1 MRLAVI
7 VVTIVSRAYVPQAR
21 VLARSFAE
29 HHPGQRL
36 WALLIDDI
44 HHEIIDANEPFNVL
58 RLSDIDI
65 DTEELH
71 RMAMMFSGKLIAV
84 IKPWVFEHFLARGA
98 EAVIYIDGDFVLYGD
113 IEELGLAAADGVVL
127 VPHVLRPMPRDGL
140 DPSETTILGAGI
152 YNAGLFGVGP
162 NHGGFLD
169 FLKDRL
175 RRECIFNASL
185 MRFNEQRWLDFVPSL
200 FPHRVIRD
208 PGIDVAYWN
217 LQDRPLSH
225 VDGVWTAGS
234 VALRAFHFSSFD
246 PRTLGV
252 GGRYER
258 GGSARIKAA
267 ETPAFAAL
275 LDDYRS
281 RLYKDGF
288 EAAVETGFAFDLLP
302 GDIPVL
308 DSLRS
313 IFIDE
318 VLDADS
324 GLGDYPPDPFEP
336 SLNLRFLAWARDT
349 YRRLDVEVPLAL
361 TESRISE
368 RALSMSSHRE
378 EQGRAVKPKR
388 SGRFL
393 RRHEDTGDERGDAHD
408 VTSQGDLPATWEI
421 DLVDRMYVGSAGIRT
436 KHGITSSTDAF
447 GFICHGPWITLSAG
461 DYSVALQW
469 SDVERAANRVQ
480 LDQALVVEAFVEGY
494 AVGSRSATFSDVE
507 SREVRLDIRIPK
519 HLEQLALFDGVELR
533 ILTRGGLG
541 SRLDAVLLRRH
552 ETSAVP
558 QPTQFNWLTVMAAG
572 EGGNRAGEEVNV
584 SPIQSGIVVTGP
596 NWRLEPGQY
605 QFTMK
610 TRLHA
615 PMSPNPNSQ
624 PTSPLAIVQ
633 AVHGDD
639 ILSEIYLDEQD
650 LDQKV
655 IQFEFKVT
663 DDYSARTSQI
673 GVRFETLSP
682 IEAVLES
689 AVLERMASATP

>member
-1 MRLAVI
+1 MI

-21 VLARSFAE
+21 VLARSFAA

-36 WALLIDDI
+36 WALLIDDVN
-44 HHEIIDANEPFNVL
+44 HEIVDANEPFNVL

-71 RMAMMFSGKLIAV
+71 RMAMMFGGKLIAV
-84 IKPWVFEHFLARGA
+84 IKPWVFEHFLSRGA

-127 VPHVLRPMPRDGL
+127 VPHVLKPIPRDDL
-140 DPSETTILGAGI
+140 EPSETTILGAGI
-152 YNAGLFGVGP
+152 YNAGLFGTGP
-162 NHGGFLD
+162 EHGGFVD
-169 FLKDRL
+169 FLKERL

-200 FPHRVIRD
+200 FPHRVIQD

-217 LQDRPLSH
+217 LQDRPLNC

-246 PRTLGV
+246 PRTQGV

-258 GGSARIKAA
+258 GGTARIKAA

-275 LDDYRS
+275 LDDYRN
-281 RLYKDGF
+281 RLYQDGF
-288 EAAVETGFAFDLLP
+288 EASVDTAFAFDHLP
-302 GDIPVL
+302 GDVPVL

-318 VLDADS
+318 VLDADR
-324 GLGDYPPDPFEP
+324 GIRDYPPDPFDP
-336 SLNLRFLAWARDT
+336 SVNSRFLTWARDT
-349 YRRLDVEVPLAL
+349 YRRLDLEVPLAL
-361 TESRISE
+361 TEGR
-368 RALSMSSHRE
+368 LSGLGLSNSAGGK
-378 EQGRAVKPKR
+378 EQGRSIRSKR
-388 SGRFL
+388 SRRFL
-393 RRHEDTGDERGDAHD
+393 RRHEEKGNEPGDTHDATPPD
-408 VTSQGDLPATWEI
+408 DPTDSSEI
-421 DLVDRMYVGSAGIRT
+421 DLVDRMYVGTAGVRT
-436 KHGITSSTDAF
+436 NHGITSATDAF

-469 SDVERAANRVQ
+469 SEVERAANRVQ

-494 AVGSRSATFSDVE
+494 AVGSRGATFSEVE
-507 SREVRLDIRIPK
+507 SREVRLDFRIPK
-519 HLEQLALFDGVELR
+519 HLEQLALFEGVELR
-533 ILTRGGLG
+533 VLTRGGLG

-552 ETSAVP
+552 ETSEAP
-558 QPTQFNWLTVMAAG
+558 QPTRFNWLPVMAAG
-572 EGGNRAGEEVNV
+572 EGGRRAGDEVNL
-584 SPIQSGIVVTGP
+584 SPIQEGIVVTGP
-596 NWRLEPGQY
+596 NWRLEPGNY
-605 QFTMK
+605 QFTMT
-610 TRLHA
+610 TRLNA
-615 PMSPNPNSQ
+615 PLSLDPNTQ
-624 PTSPLAIVQ
+624 PTSHIAIVQ

-639 ILSEIYLDEQD
+639 VLSEIHLEEQD

-655 IQFEFKVT
+655 IRLAFKVT
-663 DDYSARTSQI
+663 DDHSVRTSQI

-682 IEAVLES
+682 IDAVLES
-689 AVLERMASATP
+689 AVLERMVSATS